1 MNHPLIKDVLSV
13 GRKLQKKYEAEDF
26 CVAGGFV
33 LSLLL
38 EAEISDI
45 DFYMIKSRVTLSE
58 LLDTKNK
65 YSNLVEKMDCYL
77 DEDVSLAMPIDIIRT
92 PFLSPREVIES
103 FDIDASMFAI
113 NSLGHLV
120 TCDKTISVESL
131 NLRRAT
137 MVNKTYGMVKR
148 INKYQQKGF
157 SVTLPPDLL
166 LE

>member
-1 MNHPLIKDVLSV
+1 MNHPLIKDVLLV
-13 GRKLQKKYEAEDF
+13 GRKLQDKYEAEDF
-26 CVAGGFV
+26 CIAGGFV

-38 EAEISDI
+38 DTEISDV
-45 DFYMIKSRVTLSE
+45 DFYLIKSRVTPLESI
-58 LLDTKNK
+58 DINSR
-65 YSNLVEKMDCYL
+65 YSHLVEKMDCYL

-92 PFLSPREVIES
+92 PLLSPREVIES

-120 TCDKTISVESL
+120 TCDKTISVENL
-131 NLRRAT
+131 KLRRAT

-157 SVTLPPDLL
+157 SVTIPPDFLL
-166 LE
+166 